1 MSLQQKASL
10 ANGRSRACG
19 KCKIGM
25 RRCTPEIA
33 EVCKNAFVEGYT
45 KGYRQRTKEDKEKI
59 DSILHPTDENI
70 GTKDAYVFFRDVRG
84 NEDTAFIDRMR
95 FLEDGVDI
103 GSVRFEP
110 EDGEPQRLPIA
121 WCREED
127 LLKLLGYTKKYKE
140 FEERTLSESAFSYPS
155 KLYYENLK
163 TYEAFRKGNLLE
175 NK

>member
-1 MSLQQKASL
+1 MDLQKKASL

-19 KCKIGM
+19 SCKLGT
-25 RRCTPEIA
+25 RLCTTGIA
-33 EVCKNAFVEGYT
+33 AICRAAFMEGYA

-59 DSILHPTDENI
+59 NSIIHPTDENI

-84 NEDTAFIDRMR
+84 NEDTAFIERMR

-103 GSVRFEP
+103 GSVHFEP

-140 FEERTLSESAFSYPS
+140 FEEITLSESVFSYPS

-163 TYEAFRKGNLLE
+163 KYEAFRKGNLLE
-175 NK
+175 KK